1 MAVLLSIPLSI
12 HSPPMDR
19 FASEMLTGLWASLHR
34 PSLLLLRCQ
43 SRHTLSCP
51 HYPLAR
57 QCGTALLLG
66 LCSNAIS
73 LAMPFPGS
81 GSLLCISEGKAHT
94 SSESFL
100 IAALETSNVSWSPC
114 HLHNAELCTALW
126 NECVE
131 GRCDTQLPSARGY
144 WSLFI
149 MSCQSRDKMGYY
161 IRPWSLL
168 ISVTENIPP
177 NIFAVTCFRYF

>member
-1 MAVLLSIPLSI
+1 MLEHSQEDHWFTQFRILIFRSFRHKFRHETSGSYRNSIFTFYLWVMTMLLSLTLSI

-19 FASEMLTGLWASLHR
+19 FASEMLTGLWVSLHR

-43 SRHTLSCP
+43 FTHTLSCS

-57 QCGTALLLG
+57 QRGTALLLG

-73 LAMPFPGS
+73 LTVPFPGS
-81 GSLLCISEGKAHT
+81 GSLLCISDCKAHT

-114 HLHNAELCTALW
+114 HLHNAELCIALW
-126 NECVE
+126 NECME
-131 GRCDTQLPSARGY
+131 GRCDTSA
-144 WSLFI
+144 
-149 MSCQSRDKMGYY
+149 MSY
-161 IRPWSLL
+161 
-168 ISVTENIPP
+168 
-177 NIFAVTCFRYF
+177 